1 MSQNERK
8 KIKNFQLKLLQEQL
22 CSLME
27 EDEYPDYTVSN
38 IAEQWLLRQKM
49 IVKESTYAKYRTNVD
64 NHILPQ
70 LGTLRITELNS
81 ALINMYIQHL
91 KENGRSDGRGG
102 LSAKYIRDLYTI
114 LRGIIHYAEL
124 EYNFP
129 NAVKNCRMP
138 PKEEIKNRILSKE
151 EQKRLENYV
160 KADVKDRKKCGIL
173 LALYT
178 GLRLGEICAL
188 QWRDIDLQEGLV
200 NVSKTMQR
208 IQNPN
213 REEAPRTLLIISSPK
228 SRSSVRSIP
237 LPSFLQEY
245 LKEQDC
251 PNNNTAYFLTNQ
263 TDQIIEPRNYQYHFR
278 RYMQELHMEQVHFHT
293 LRHTFATRGIE
304 SGMDM
309 KSLSEILG
317 HTDINITMNTYVH
330 SSVEEKRR
338 QIEKLCV

>member
-1 MSQNERK
+1 MSQNK
-8 KIKNFQLKLLQEQL
+8 KNALKEIQLKLLQEQF
-22 CSLME
+22 CSLMKV
-27 EDEYPDYTVSN
+27 YPDYTVSN
-38 IAEQWLLRQKM
+38 IAEQWLLREKM
-49 IVKESTYAKYRTNVD
+49 VVKESTYAKYRYNLD

-70 LGTLRITELNS
+70 LGTLQITELNS

-91 KENGRSDGRGG
+91 KEGGRSDGRGG
-102 LSAKYIRDLYTI
+102 LSAKYVRDLYTI

-129 NAVKNCRMP
+129 NAAKNCRMP
-138 PKEEIKNRILSKE
+138 PKEETKNRILSKG
-151 EQKRLENYV
+151 EQKKLESFV
-160 KADVKDRKKCGIL
+160 KADIKDRKKFGIL
-173 LALYT
+173 LGLYT

-188 QWRDIDLQEGLV
+188 QWRDIDLQEGLI
-200 NVSKTMQR
+200 NVSRTIQR

-213 REEAPRTLLIISSPK
+213 REETPRTLLIISSPK

-237 LPSFLQEY
+237 LPSFLQRNI
-245 LKEQDC
+245 KELEC
-251 PNNNTAYFLTNQ
+251 PEKDTAYFLTNQ
-263 TDQIIEPRNYQYHFR
+263 PDQVIEPRNYQYHFK
-278 RYMQELHMEQVHFHT
+278 RYMKELDMEQVHFHT

-330 SSVEEKRR
+330 SSLEEKRR
-338 QIEKLCV
+338 QIEKICL